1 MNRLKY
7 SLLVLIGACSYG
19 ILSTI
24 MKFAYAEGFH
34 INEVIGSQYFFG
46 WILLLFLLLTRARYR
61 VTKKQALSLLLAGTA
76 TSLTGIF
83 YGFALKKLP
92 ASIAIVLLFQFTWI
106 GIACAANHQY
116 TKVF

>member
-34 INEVIGSQYFFG
+34 INEVIGSQYFFLDG
-46 WILLLFLLLTRARYR
+46 YCFSFYYSLAPAIGLQKSRRYLYCSQ
-61 VTKKQALSLLLAGTA
+61 VLQQA
-76 TSLTGIF
+76 
-83 YGFALKKLP
+83 
-92 ASIAIVLLFQFTWI
+92 
-106 GIACAANHQY
+106 
-116 TKVF
+116 